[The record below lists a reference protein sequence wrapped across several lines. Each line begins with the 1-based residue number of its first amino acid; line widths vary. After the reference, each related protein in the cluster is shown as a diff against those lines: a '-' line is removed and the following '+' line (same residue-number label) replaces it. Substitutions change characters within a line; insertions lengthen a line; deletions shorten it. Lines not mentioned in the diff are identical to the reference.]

1 MTPLEMIA
9 EWRRGCSCA
18 GPEYEQMFKKPEG
31 SSSPCECTD
40 CTEGLI
46 TAIENSIKGGCLRPT
61 RQLVTIQHGSHL
73 YGTSTPTS
81 DTDLKGVHLPSGLG
95 IVLGRPE
102 DVIERNVVAKEGTKN
117 TADAVDNQ
125 SYSLAKFLGMLAK
138 GDTVATEIL
147 FAPPWAIVDMD
158 PLWPLIQAQAVK
170 VLNRQAKGFVGY
182 CQRQAAKYGVKGS
195 RMAAVKKLV
204 DLLDSVGG
212 AQFVEPRGTRPT
224 KLSDIEDRLKAF
236 AEAEE
241 HASWVNIPHPD
252 GRECWHIECCDR
264 KMPMT
269 AGLKEA
275 QNVYGTVWANYGERA
290 RAAMTNEGIDWKAIS
305 HAVRVARQALELL
318 RSHTITFPRPDAA
331 ELLEIKQ
338 GKRSYQ
344 DVSPLLE
351 ALVDEVNS
359 CSSTL
364 PERTDPA
371 LVDELV
377 QRYYLPQVT
386 GAEW

>member
-1 MTPLEMIA
+1 
-9 EWRRGCSCA
+9 
-18 GPEYEQMFKKPEG
+18 MFHKPEG

-73 YGTSTPTS
+73 YGTSTPSS

-195 RMAAVKKLV
+195 RMAAVKVLIDALEPLTWSDKL
-204 DLLDSVGG
+204 GT
-212 AQFVEPRGTRPT
+212 VEPMLRE
-224 KLSDIEDRLKAF
+224 LA
-236 AEAEE
+236 AANE
-241 HASWVNIPHPD
+241 HMDFVNIPHPD

-269 AGLKEA
+269 SHIGEA
-275 QNVYGTVWANYGERA
+275 VKVYRTVWENYGERA

-351 ALVDEVNS
+351 ALVEEVNGFQS
-359 CSSTL
+359 NL

-386 GAEW
+386 GAQW

>member
-1 MTPLEMIA
+1 MTPLQMIA
-9 EWRRGCSCA
+9 EWRRGCSNA
-18 GPEYEQMFKKPEG
+18 GPRNASGLGADTTPA
-31 SSSPCECTD
+31 ECIE

-46 TAIENSIKGGCLRPT
+46 NALEQSLQGACMKPV

-81 DTDLKGVHLPSGLG
+81 DRDFKGVHLPSGLG

-138 GDTVATEIL
+138 GDTVATEVL
-147 FAPPWAIVDMD
+147 FAPSWAIVDMD
-158 PLWPLIQAQAVK
+158 PLWPVIQAQAMK

-195 RMAAVKKLV
+195 RMAAVNRLLGLLAPALEKHGTTAKLETISEE
-204 DLLDSVGG
+204 L
-212 AQFVEPRGTRPT
+212 
-224 KLSDIEDRLKAF
+224 RLF
-236 AEAEE
+236 AESEE
-241 HASWVNIPHPD
+241 HASWQNIPHPS
-252 GRECWHIECCDR
+252 GAECWHIECCDR

-269 AGLKEA
+269 ASIKEA
-275 QNVYGTVWANYGERA
+275 FNVFNKVWENYGERA
-290 RAAMTNEGIDWKAIS
+290 RAAMTNEGIDWKAVS
-305 HAVRVARQALELL
+305 HAVRVARQAIELL
-318 RSHTITFPRPDAA
+318 STGHITFPRPDAT

-338 GKRSYQ
+338 GQRDYNL
-344 DVSPLLE
+344 VAPLLE
-351 ALVDEVNS
+351 GLVEQVNTCPS
-359 CSSTL
+359 EL
-364 PERTDPA
+364 PERTDMA

-377 QRYYLPQVT
+377 QLYYLPQVT
-386 GAEW
+386 GAWQ